1 MVATGDDAGH
11 ELGALLSRLLS
22 VVVEREAPI
31 LDAHGVTMWE
41 YVILSQLL
49 DETGLTQKELAH
61 RSRRDPTRL
70 IGHLDALSEHGLIS
84 RETDESDRRRR
95 TVRLTDKGDALV
107 RAVRLDI
114 RRMEAELLDGLSHD
128 AQVELRMSLAAVLNR
143 VSPSGSPSGDLG
155 PG

>member
-1 MVATGDDAGH
+1 M
-11 ELGALLSRLLS
+11 LS

-70 IGHLDALSEHGLIS
+70 IGHLDALGDRGLIS

-95 TVRLTDKGDALV
+95 TVRLTSEGDALV
-107 RAVRLDI
+107 RAVRRDV
-114 RRMEAELLDGLSHD
+114 RRMEAELLDGLSRT
-128 AQVELRMSLAAVLNR
+128 AQDELRTSLAAVLSR
-143 VSPSGSPSGDLG
+143 VGPSGSSPGDLG
-155 PG
+155 PR